1 MLVVAMR
8 RQSCKPKVFFPS
20 WFRFFVLI
28 LFIAENAHSQMYVLP
43 NIENNFKA
51 AFFKIGNFFCETNF
65 QSFLVFLA
73 FLTTKINHF
82 EAHIIRVEIQ
92 MVVWQHSLAWGCCI
106 VQEHFLISRNQQ
118 SDFEIP
124 QTVK

>member
-8 RQSCKPKVFFPS
+8 RQSCKPKVLFPS

-28 LFIAENAHSQMYVLP
+28 LFIAENAHLQMYVLP

-51 AFFKIGNFFCETNF
+51 AFFKIGNLSCETNF
-65 QSFLVFLA
+65 QKFSGFSRL
-73 FLTTKINHF
+73 LTTKTDHF

-92 MVVWQHSLAWGCCI
+92 MAA
-106 VQEHFLISRNQQ
+106 
-118 SDFEIP
+118 
-124 QTVK
+124 